1 MEISK
6 HFNFAKFVFEQS
18 KAYPD
23 KIAYIDDEEKITY
36 KELEQR
42 SRGFAESLHNLG
54 LTKEDRVM
62 ISLVDSIDLPVAIL
76 GCILGGYIAVLTNP
90 RTIKTTIAHYVEIS
104 LAKVILTCKDSE
116 EVITEIIKSSS
127 HKPKTTLTLEQFKT
141 HSQPSDYDPATTI
154 RDSAAYWLFTSGG
167 SGEPK
172 AVVHS
177 HGAMYAV
184 GYSLGLHTWKYKDT
198 DLVFTAAK
206 LFFAYGLCHSFE
218 CSLTA
223 GCTSILMEKFPTPSS
238 MIAIIRKHNPT
249 IFATVPAG
257 FVGILNS
264 GLDIS
269 NLGMRF
275 CVSAGEMLPTAI
287 NEKWEQETDTTLYDL
302 YGTTE
307 FTGALICNREG
318 AVKRGTIGKPVYGY
332 ECEIRHADGS
342 LCADGEVGDLYL
354 KGPSMGI
361 WYYNDLERSR
371 KIFQG
376 DWCFS
381 GDKFIR
387 DQEGYYTFVGRS
399 NDMFKVNAN
408 WVSPVE
414 IENIIVKN
422 ELVQEVGVTGKEDDD
437 GLMQIHA
444 FIKLKPNTVEPA
456 NFEYQI
462 KKLIRSNIEHYKTP
476 KKVTVVNEIP
486 KNANGK
492 IQRYLLKFVEEN

>member
-1 MEISK
+1 MEITK
-6 HFNFAKFVFEQS
+6 QFNFAKFVFEKNKSQ
-18 KAYPD
+18 PN
-23 KIAYIDDEEKITY
+23 KIAFIDDNDKITY
-36 KELEQR
+36 LELEQR
-42 SRGFAESLHNLG
+42 ARGVAKSLNDLG
-54 LTKEDRVM
+54 LIKEDKVM
-62 ISLVDSIDLPVAIL
+62 IALVDSIDLPVAIL
-76 GCILGGYIAVLTNP
+76 GCILGGYIAVLCNP
-90 RTIKTTIAHYVEIS
+90 RSIKSTISHYLETS
-104 LAKVILTCKDSE
+104 LPKVILTCKDSE
-116 EVITEIIKSSS
+116 PFIQETLQKSS
-127 HKPKTTLTLEQFKT
+127 HRPTLVADIEKFRNL
-141 HSQPSDYDPATTI
+141 SQPTSYDPETTV

-184 GYSLGLHTWKYKDT
+184 GYNLGIETWKYRSD

-218 CSLTA
+218 CSLVA
-223 GCTSILMEKFPTPSS
+223 GCTAILMEKFPTPTS
-238 MIAIIRKHNPT
+238 MISIIRKHSPT

-257 FVGILNS
+257 YVGILNS
-264 GLDIS
+264 GLDIK

-287 NEKWEQETDTTLYDL
+287 NERWQLETNTILYDL

-307 FTGALICNREG
+307 FTGALLCNRDG
-318 AVKRGTIGKPVYGY
+318 TVKKGTVGKPVHNY
-332 ECEIRHADGS
+332 ECEIRHADGTV
-342 LCADGEVGDLYL
+342 CKENEVGDLYL

-376 DWCFS
+376 EWCFS
-381 GDKFIR
+381 GDKFIK
-387 DQEGYYTFVGRS
+387 DEEGFYSFVGRS
-399 NDMFKVNAN
+399 NDMFKVSAN

-414 IENIIVKN
+414 IENIIVRHD
-422 ELVQEVGVTGKEDDD
+422 LVQEVGVTGKEDQD

-444 FIKLKPNTVEPA
+444 FVTLKPGIEPPE

-462 KKLIRSNIEHYKTP
+462 KKLVKTTTEHYKTP
-476 KKVTVVNEIP
+476 KKVSIVNEIP

-492 IQRYLLKFVEEN
+492 IQRYLLKFVKE